1 MDEKPKRTLINN
13 NCVSLNLIKISHT
26 KTFKTR
32 KFVALKSYSMFRK
45 ISIAAA
51 ALLSV
56 ITIDAQKNKNNQV
69 DRPKL
74 VVGLVIDQMRWDYL
88 YRYYS
93 KYGND
98 GFKRLLNKGYSLN
111 NVHIPYVPTVTALG
125 HTSIYT
131 GSVPAIHGIAGNDW
145 TDKETGKNVYCTTD
159 ENVQPV
165 GTTNVKVGSHSPKNL
180 WSTTVTDEL
189 RLATNFQG
197 KVVGVSLK
205 DRASILPAGHTPNGA
220 YWFDDSTGDFITSTW
235 YMNDLPQWVKSFNSQ
250 NLPDQ
255 LVANGWNTLLP
266 IDQYTESSPDNSPWE
281 GLLGSS
287 KTPVFPYNNLAEDY
301 KTKKDNIRYTP
312 FGNTLTLKLAE
323 ASVEGENLGA
333 DEVTDILAIN
343 LASTDYAGHKFGP
356 NSIEVEDVYL
366 RLDQDLAQ
374 FFKYLD
380 GKVGKNQYTVFVSA
394 DHGGAHSVGF
404 LKEHKINTG
413 FFGEGMEKSLNEKL
427 KSKFGVDKLI
437 NGVDNYQIYFD
448 RKLMADN
455 NLELEDIKE
464 FAIHELEKDPTV
476 LYAVSTTEVQ
486 EATIPEPIKQR
497 IINGINRQR
506 SGDIQLIS
514 HDSMLPPYSKT
525 GTTHSVWNSYD
536 AHIPLIFMGWGI
548 KHGESNKQYHMTD
561 IAPTVSALLHIQFP
575 SGNVGNPITE
585 VIGR

>member
-1 MDEKPKRTLINN
+1 M
-13 NCVSLNLIKISHT
+13 
-26 KTFKTR
+26 
-32 KFVALKSYSMFRK
+32 LKK
-45 ISIAAA
+45 LSIAAFA
-51 ALLSV
+51 FMSV
-56 ITIDAQKNKNNQV
+56 ITLNAQKKKNGSELA
-69 DRPKL
+69 RPKL

-88 YRYYS
+88 YRYYE
-93 KYGND
+93 KFGND
-98 GFKRLLNKGYSLN
+98 GFKRLLNTGYSLN

-145 TDKETGKNVYCTTD
+145 TDKNTGENIYCTTD
-159 ENVQPV
+159 TSVKPI
-165 GTTNVKVGSHSPKNL
+165 GTTNAKVGSHSPKNL

-205 DRASILPAGHTPNGA
+205 DRASILPAGHSPSGA
-220 YWFDDSTGDFITSTW
+220 YWFDDSTGNFVTSSY
-235 YMNDLPQWVKSFNSQ
+235 YMNDLPQWLKTFNAQ
-250 NLPDQ
+250 DLPTK

-266 IDQYTESSPDNSPWE
+266 INQYTESSPDNSAWE
-281 GLLGSS
+281 GLLGSA
-287 KTPVFPYNNLAEDY
+287 KTPTFPYSNLAADY
-301 KTKKDNIRYTP
+301 QSKKDNIRSTP

-323 ASVEGENLGA
+323 ASVEGEKLGS
-333 DEVTDILAIN
+333 DNITDILAIN
-343 LASTDYAGHKFGP
+343 IASTDYAGHKFGP

-366 RLDQDLAQ
+366 RLDQDLAN

-380 GKVGKNQYTVFVSA
+380 AKVGKGEYTVFLSA

-404 LKEHKINTG
+404 LKEHKIATG
-413 FFGEGMEKSLNEKL
+413 FFGEGMEKNLTSKL
-427 KSKFGVDKLI
+427 KDKFGVDKLI

-448 RKLMADN
+448 RKLIAN
-455 NLELEDIKE
+455 NKLNLEDIKE
-464 FAIHELEKDPTV
+464 YAIEELEKDSTI

-497 IINGINRQR
+497 IINGINRER
-506 SGDIQLIS
+506 SGDIQLVS
-514 HDSMLPPYSKT
+514 HDSMLPTYAKT

-536 AHIPLIFMGWGI
+536 SHIPLIFMGWGI
-548 KHGESNKQYHMTD
+548 EHGESNKPYFMTD

-585 VIGR
+585 VLGK

>member
-1 MDEKPKRTLINN
+1 M
-13 NCVSLNLIKISHT
+13 
-26 KTFKTR
+26 
-32 KFVALKSYSMFRK
+32 
-45 ISIAAA
+45 
-51 ALLSV
+51 LSV
-56 ITIDAQKNKNNQV
+56 ITINAQKNKNSQV
-69 DRPKL
+69 ERPKL

-145 TDKETGKNVYCTTD
+145 MDKETGKNVYCTTD
-159 ENVQPV
+159 ESVKPV

-266 IDQYTESSPDNSPWE
+266 INQYTESTPDNVSWE

-287 KTPVFPYNNLAEDY
+287 KTPTFPYSNLAEDY

-323 ASVEGENLGA
+323 ASVDGENLGA
-333 DEVTDILAIN
+333 DDVTDILAIN
-343 LASTDYAGHKFGP
+343 LASTDYVGHKFGP

-366 RLDQDLAQ
+366 RLDQDLAK

-380 GKVGKNQYTVFVSA
+380 EKVGKNKYTVFVSA

-404 LKEHKINTG
+404 LQEHKITTG
-413 FFGEGMEKSLNEKL
+413 FYGEGMEKSLTEKL
-427 KSKFGVDKLI
+427 KAKFGVDKLI

-448 RKLMADN
+448 RKLIADN
-455 NLELEDIKE
+455 NLDLELIKKFAVQELEN
-464 FAIHELEKDPTV
+464 DPSD
-476 LYAVSTTEVQ
+476 LYAVSTTAVQ
-486 EATIPEPIKQR
+486 EASIPEPIKQR

-548 KHGESNKQYHMTD
+548 KHGESNKPYFMTD

>member
-1 MDEKPKRTLINN
+1 ML
-13 NCVSLNLIKISHT
+13 
-26 KTFKTR
+26 
-32 KFVALKSYSMFRK
+32 RK

-51 ALLSV
+51 TFLSV
-56 ITIDAQKNKNNQV
+56 ITINAQKNKNFQV
-69 DRPKL
+69 ERPKL

-131 GSVPAIHGIAGNDW
+131 GSVPAVHGIAGNDW
-145 TDKETGKNVYCTTD
+145 TDKETGKNVYCTED
-159 ENVQPV
+159 EGVKPV
-165 GTTNVKVGSHSPKNL
+165 GTSNVKVGSHSPKNL
-180 WSTTVTDEL
+180 WSTTITDEL
-189 RLATNFQG
+189 KLATNFQG
-197 KVVGVSLK
+197 KVIGVSLK

-220 YWFDDSTGDFITSTW
+220 FWFDDSTGDFITSTW
-235 YMNDLPQWVKSFNSQ
+235 YMNDLPQWVKDFNAQ

-266 IDQYTESSPDNSPWE
+266 INQYTESTPDNSLWE

-287 KTPVFPYNNLAEDY
+287 KTPTFPYSNLAADY
-301 KTKKDNIRYTP
+301 ESKKDNIRYTP

-323 ASVEGENLGA
+323 ASVEGEKLGA
-333 DEVTDILAIN
+333 DNVTDILAIN

-374 FFKYLD
+374 FFAYLD
-380 GKVGKNQYTVFVSA
+380 KKVGKNQYTVFVSA

-404 LKEHKINTG
+404 LQEHKITTG
-413 FFGEGMEKSLNEKL
+413 FFGEGMEKNLNEKL
-427 KSKFGVDKLI
+427 KTKFGVDKLI

-448 RKLMADN
+448 RKLIADN
-455 NLELEDIKE
+455 NLDLENIKKFAVQELEN
-464 FAIHELEKDPTV
+464 DPSD
-476 LYAVSTTEVQ
+476 LYAVSTTAVQ
-486 EATIPEPIKQR
+486 EASIPEPIKQR

-548 KHGESNKQYHMTD
+548 KHGESNKAYFMTD

-585 VIGR
+585 VLGR